1 MYALLLAAVAVALLI
16 VGVVTAKGVS
26 AVVHAIVVGAAA
38 VVFAGTLL
46 MIGDLDQPYDGFTGR
61 DPTHTFFVLGQM
73 ERDVAGDLPCDARGL
88 PKDAPLFRPQTDEL
102 S

>member
-26 AVVHAIVVGAAA
+26 AVVHAIVVGAPPSCSRA
-38 VVFAGTLL
+38 
-46 MIGDLDQPYDGFTGR
+46 
-61 DPTHTFFVLGQM
+61 
-73 ERDVAGDLPCDARGL
+73 PC
-88 PKDAPLFRPQTDEL
+88 